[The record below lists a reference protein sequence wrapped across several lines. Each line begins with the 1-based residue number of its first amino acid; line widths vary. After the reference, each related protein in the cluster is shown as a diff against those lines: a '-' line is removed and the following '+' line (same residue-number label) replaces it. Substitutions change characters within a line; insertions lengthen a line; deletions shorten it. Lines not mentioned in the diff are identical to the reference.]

1 MSEIR
6 HALRSMIRQ
15 RGATSVVVLTI
26 AVAIAATTVIY
37 SAIDLVWTF
46 IPIRN
51 TDRLAYI
58 TSTDTRVVQA
68 DDPNRSVVVRSRV
81 SMPDFADWSAR
92 SSSFEQMA
100 AFEMGSVTLTGVDVP
115 LRLSSVNVTSN
126 LIDVW
131 GHRPVLGR
139 PFRAEDARAGAAP
152 VALLTSGFWQRQFS
166 SRPTVLGTSVLLD
179 GVAHTI
185 VGVLPSAASGGV
197 LRDSDVFLP
206 LGVDSLR
213 GGRGRR
219 SLLVTGR
226 LKPNVTR
233 QQANA
238 EIEGIAR
245 QLRDEHPDT
254 NRAIGAS
261 VLPIIEASG
270 FNVRILLSILA
281 LIALLVLVV
290 ACANVSGILVAQ
302 SIGRRHELA
311 VRAALGAS
319 RFDRIRQLMI
329 ESTLAAA
336 LACIVGL
343 MMAAWGISALR
354 WLGGNSFGLAGITL
368 NWRAVFVGVAA
379 AFVAPLGFGLL
390 PALRASTPDAQ
401 ELRDGARGVGVTR
414 RGRRIR
420 NWMVA
425 VQAAAAMILMVQIG
439 LLVRT
444 TWALSEI
451 APGFDPAG
459 VLTFRVV
466 LPESQYSDAAAI
478 GRFRDQLLT
487 QLRALPGVAWVGAI
501 DYLPVADSEPL
512 ARLTVEGAPPVPL
525 DSRPTLARA
534 AIAGDYLQTMRIP
547 LRQGRRFSRSEMN
560 DGAPVAVISEEAARR
575 FWPGRNPLGA
585 RLALD
590 ATSGAEGWLEIVGV
604 VGNVRSAD
612 IDQGPLPQVFV
623 PASTR
628 PGGQM
633 AVVVKSAGPNALQ
646 LVPAVRAEVARL
658 DRNQPIHDVAL
669 MTQVLFDDL
678 AGTYVLAALLTAVG
692 FIALCVAAAGVYG
705 LVSSSVAQRG
715 REIGLRM
722 ALGARPGVVVGMVLA
737 SGARPVAAGGLV
749 GLMAAVVLAIGVG
762 MSVPG
767 VDARDPAN
775 YAAVALTIAA
785 VAFLASYLPAR
796 RAARIDPLLA
806 LRQE

>member
-1 MSEIR
+1 MSGIR
-6 HALRSMIRQ
+6 HAFRTLTRQ
-15 RGATSVVVLTI
+15 PGATAVVVLTI

-58 TSTDTRVVQA
+58 TSTDTRVLQA
-68 DDPNRSVVVRSRV
+68 DDTNQSVVLRSRV

-92 SSSFEQMA
+92 SSSFEQLT
-100 AFEMGSVTLTGVDVP
+100 AFEMGSVTLTGADIP
-115 LRLSSVNVTSN
+115 LRLSSVNVTWN

-131 GHRPVLGR
+131 GYTPVLGR
-139 PFRAEDARAGAAP
+139 PFRAEDAHAGATP
-152 VALLTSGFWQRQFS
+152 VALLTSGFWQRQYS
-166 SRPTVLGTSVLLD
+166 SRPTVLGTTVLLD

-206 LGVDSLR
+206 LGVDALR
-213 GGRGRR
+213 GERGRR

-233 QQANA
+233 AQAHT

-290 ACANVSGILVAQ
+290 ACANVSGVIVAQ

-319 RFDRIRQLMI
+319 RFDRVRQLMI
-329 ESTLAAA
+329 ESTLASA
-336 LACIVGL
+336 LACIIGL
-343 MMAAWGISALR
+343 MLAAWGISALR
-354 WLGGNSFGLAGITL
+354 WLGGNSFGLAGISL

-390 PALRASTPDAQ
+390 PALRASAPDPE
-401 ELRDGARGVGVTR
+401 ELRDGARGVTR

-425 VQAAAAMILMVQIG
+425 LQAGAAMILMVQIG

-451 APGFDPAG
+451 APGFDPAR
-459 VLTFRVV
+459 VLTFRVA
-466 LPESQYSDAAAI
+466 LPESQYGDAAAV
-478 GRFRDQLLT
+478 GRFREQLLT
-487 QLRALPGVAWVGAI
+487 QLGALPGVASVGAI

-525 DSRPTLARA
+525 DSRPTLART
-534 AIAGDYLQTMRIP
+534 AIAGDYLEAMRIP
-547 LRQGRRFSRSEMN
+547 LRQGRTFTRSEMN
-560 DGAPVAVISEEAARR
+560 DGAPVAVVSEEAARR

-590 ATSGAEGWLEIVGV
+590 AKAGAEGWLEIVGV
-604 VGNVRSAD
+604 VGNARSAD
-612 IDQGPLPQVFV
+612 VDQGPLPQVFV

-633 AVVVKSAGPNALQ
+633 AVVIKSAGPDALQ
-646 LVPAVRAEVARL
+646 LVPAVRAEVARI

-692 FIALCVAAAGVYG
+692 VIALCVAAAGVYG

-715 REIGLRM
+715 REIGVRM
-722 ALGARPGVVVGMVLA
+722 ALGARPGVVVRMVLA
-737 SGARPVAAGGLV
+737 SGARPVAAGALV
-749 GLMAAVVLAIGVG
+749 GLIAAVVLAVGIG
-762 MSVPG
+762 MSIPG